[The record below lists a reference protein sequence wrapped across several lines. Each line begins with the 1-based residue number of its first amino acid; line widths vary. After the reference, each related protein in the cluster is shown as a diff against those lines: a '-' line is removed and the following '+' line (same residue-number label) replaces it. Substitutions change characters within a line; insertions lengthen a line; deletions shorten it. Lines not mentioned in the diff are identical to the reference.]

1 MFVQVWFLLPLNV
14 SKQSYN
20 KLMTM
25 LVSIDLLSGKFM
37 SGAYLKLNVLK
48 VEKNIKSIKH

>member
-14 SKQSYN
+14 SKTKLN

-37 SGAYLKLNVLK
+37 SGAYLKLNILK
-48 VEKNIKSIKH
+48 VEKNINSIKH